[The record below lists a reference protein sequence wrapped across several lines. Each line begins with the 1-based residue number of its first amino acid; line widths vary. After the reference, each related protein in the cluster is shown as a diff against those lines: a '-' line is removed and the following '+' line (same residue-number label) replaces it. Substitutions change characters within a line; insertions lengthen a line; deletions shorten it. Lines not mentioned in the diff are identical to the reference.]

1 MQHSEHLLIHLSTDM
16 NTLFTHSKKLAMLCL
31 SAGLLFPI
39 TTQAESELTLGNG
52 RNSITQL
59 QQISKNTD
67 KAGSALYYPA
77 DFMTA
82 YKGCTISAIKV
93 GLNTASVDDKDTLRV
108 FITNDLNG
116 KPLYEQEQ
124 TSWTR
129 SWNTITLNTPFVID
143 GQALYIGYEV
153 SGQKFLAYTNMLVEN
168 EEWVKCDKAFGW
180 EKYEGEPTLR
190 AALQAVVTG
199 DNLPQHNVQ
208 ILNTKMPNY
217 TLPGKNIIYS
227 GTFNNLGATTVN
239 SLKFTYLVNGKEFT
253 THTVSGLNVRPRT
266 TGAFMMQNLI
276 LDQTGI
282 YDVQLQISQINGE
295 ADAYE
300 KDNATPVKQTMVC
313 DSIVKRR
320 ALLEVFSTEKCTRCP
335 SAHKEISKILDGN
348 KEVVELSHH
357 AGFYTDKFTIDESV
371 AYEWFYTPTHGTY
384 APAMMFDRKEFAS
397 RFPDIYKDH
406 VPMIDAN
413 GQNVQKVLPEALDMP
428 ALTSVNITAEGEA
441 NSREVRIHVE
451 GKELLPT
458 DFLKNP
464 VLNVWL
470 AEDHIFTETQAGA
483 TGNFTQRHVARR
495 CLTPTWGTPVD
506 LSKGYAADFKVEIP
520 ATWNMDNMKI
530 VAFVSNYNA
539 DDRNDCQVLNTNE
552 LLIKHVIS
560 GIDTVTKPG
569 KADSFDVYTPSGL
582 CVLKK
587 ASANDLQQ
595 LPQGIYIVNGKKWLK

>member
-1 MQHSEHLLIHLSTDM
+1 MSVSRFAVFQLRHRLKANLRWAT
-16 NTLFTHSKKLAMLCL
+16 
-31 SAGLLFPI
+31 
-39 TTQAESELTLGNG
+39 AETALRSC
-52 RNSITQL
+52 

-108 FITNDLNG
+108 FITNDLNRS
-116 KPLYEQEQ
+116 PF
-124 TSWTR
+124 TSR
-129 SWNTITLNTPFVID
+129 SKLRGRVAGTQSRSTLSFVID
-143 GQALYIGYEV
+143 GQALCIGYEV

-168 EEWVKCDKAFGW
+168 EEWVKCDEAFGW

-313 DSIVKRR
+313 NSVVKRR
-320 ALLEVFSTEKCTRCP
+320 ALLEVFSTEKCTGIP
-335 SAHKEISKILDGN
+335 IG
-348 KEVVELSHH
+348 
-357 AGFYTDKFTIDESV
+357 
-371 AYEWFYTPTHGTY
+371 
-384 APAMMFDRKEFAS
+384 
-397 RFPDIYKDH
+397 
-406 VPMIDAN
+406 
-413 GQNVQKVLPEALDMP
+413 
-428 ALTSVNITAEGEA
+428 
-441 NSREVRIHVE
+441 
-451 GKELLPT
+451 
-458 DFLKNP
+458 
-464 VLNVWL
+464 
-470 AEDHIFTETQAGA
+470 
-483 TGNFTQRHVARR
+483 TQRN
-495 CLTPTWGTPVD
+495 
-506 LSKGYAADFKVEIP
+506 FK
-520 ATWNMDNMKI
+520 N
-530 VAFVSNYNA
+530 S
-539 DDRNDCQVLNTNE
+539 
-552 LLIKHVIS
+552 
-560 GIDTVTKPG
+560 
-569 KADSFDVYTPSGL
+569 
-582 CVLKK
+582 
-587 ASANDLQQ
+587 
-595 LPQGIYIVNGKKWLK
+595 

>member
-1 MQHSEHLLIHLSTDM
+1 
-16 NTLFTHSKKLAMLCL
+16 
-31 SAGLLFPI
+31 
-39 TTQAESELTLGNG
+39 
-52 RNSITQL
+52 
-59 QQISKNTD
+59 
-67 KAGSALYYPA
+67 
-77 DFMTA
+77 MTA

-282 YDVQLQISQINGE
+282 YDVQLQISQIN
-295 ADAYE
+295 
-300 KDNATPVKQTMVC
+300 
-313 DSIVKRR
+313 
-320 ALLEVFSTEKCTRCP
+320 
-335 SAHKEISKILDGN
+335 
-348 KEVVELSHH
+348 
-357 AGFYTDKFTIDESV
+357 
-371 AYEWFYTPTHGTY
+371 
-384 APAMMFDRKEFAS
+384 
-397 RFPDIYKDH
+397 
-406 VPMIDAN
+406 
-413 GQNVQKVLPEALDMP
+413 
-428 ALTSVNITAEGEA
+428 
-441 NSREVRIHVE
+441 
-451 GKELLPT
+451 
-458 DFLKNP
+458 
-464 VLNVWL
+464 
-470 AEDHIFTETQAGA
+470 
-483 TGNFTQRHVARR
+483 
-495 CLTPTWGTPVD
+495 
-506 LSKGYAADFKVEIP
+506 
-520 ATWNMDNMKI
+520 
-530 VAFVSNYNA
+530 
-539 DDRNDCQVLNTNE
+539 
-552 LLIKHVIS
+552 
-560 GIDTVTKPG
+560 
-569 KADSFDVYTPSGL
+569 
-582 CVLKK
+582 
-587 ASANDLQQ
+587 
-595 LPQGIYIVNGKKWLK
+595 